1 MPEIDEGPTSGPKTV
16 GLRIQ
21 DLIGLVFGYGLATL
35 LVRTFGG
42 KLDALSTEEF
52 IALVLLYVW
61 LGLVMSG
68 PLILLLDRR
77 GPAEPSQI
85 PTTHPPSRYSG
96 EELAWLGIGVYFIAL
111 TLLIGS
117 AQLHRKTPWFL
128 MLVVQ
133 VIVVVALFAWLMVDR
148 QKRARNPPSR
158 PRWTRRAAGVIL
170 LTWPVAWI
178 LLVLLLR

>member
-1 MPEIDEGPTSGPKTV
+1 MPEIDEGPPSGPKTV

-21 DLIGLVFGYGLATL
+21 DLIGLVVGYGLATL
-35 LVRTFGG
+35 LVRTLGG
-42 KLDALSTEEF
+42 KLDALSTEEL

-77 GPAEPSQI
+77 GPAAPSPI

-111 TLLIGS
+111 TLLIVPV
-117 AQLHRKTPWFL
+117 QHRKTPWFL
-128 MLVVQ
+128 ILVVQ
-133 VIVVVALFAWLMVDR
+133 VIVAVILFVWLMVDR
-148 QKRARNPPSR
+148 QKRAKNPPSR
-158 PRWTRRAAGVIL
+158 PRWTRRAASAIL